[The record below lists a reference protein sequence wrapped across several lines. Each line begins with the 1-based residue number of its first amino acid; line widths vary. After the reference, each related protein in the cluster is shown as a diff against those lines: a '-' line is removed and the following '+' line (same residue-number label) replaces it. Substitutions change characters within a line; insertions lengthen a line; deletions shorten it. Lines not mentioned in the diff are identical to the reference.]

1 MLDFYFE
8 LIFGRKMIKI
18 LLLLFIFYDIYIV
31 FEYNDLS

>member
-31 FEYNDLS
+31 FELDDLC